1 MAQQINLCT
10 PIMLT
15 EKRYFSANTMV
26 QALGVFLVLGGALC
40 AAWVWNLQ
48 QALKG
53 VNTAIATQAQEIESL
68 QAAIQR
74 SRANAAPVDP
84 ALQQK
89 LGETRNAVAAR
100 EQLLGA
106 LRDGLLVPGFGNSD
120 RLRWVAASIPA
131 AVWVTAVKFD
141 SGRFEVTGYT
151 LEPAALNDWVNKLSA
166 SPLMHSLK
174 LSDVKVTNAATPG
187 APATA
192 TAAAAPAVP
201 SGAQPRWAFTL
212 VSVEPPPTIAVVPA
226 KAAAATGSKP

>member
-26 QALGVFLVLGGALC
+26 QALGVFLILGGALC

-48 QALKG
+48 TAIGG
-53 VNTAIATQAQEIESL
+53 VNTAIAAQAQEIESL

-89 LGETRNAVAAR
+89 LGETRNAVMAR
-100 EQLLGA
+100 EQLLAA
-106 LRDGLLVPGFGNSD
+106 LRDGLLVPGFANSD

-131 AVWVTAVKFD
+131 SVWVTSVKFD

-151 LEPAALNDWVNKLSA
+151 LEPSALNDWVGKLSG

-174 LSDVKVTNAATPG
+174 LSDVKVTNAAALSGIAPG
-187 APATA
+187 T
-192 TAAAAPAVP
+192 AAPAP
-201 SGAQPRWAFTL
+201 QATPAGAQARWAFTL
-212 VSVEPPPTIAVVPA
+212 VSVEPPPQ
-226 KAAAATGSKP
+226 AAPVAGSKP